1 MTHAQGKTM
10 TIRFDGQVAIVTG
23 AGNGLGRSHALGLAA
38 RGAKVL
44 VNDLGGA
51 RDGNGASSAAAEA
64 VAEEIRAAGGKA
76 IANSANVANYEEVH
90 AMVEQA
96 RDKWGRVD
104 ILINNAGILRDST
117 FAKGSLDDF
126 WKVVDVHLRGTVN
139 CTKAVWDQMR
149 EQNYGRIVLTSS
161 ASGLY
166 GNIGQANYGTAKAAK
181 LGLMNVLH
189 AEGQKNNIRV
199 NVLAP
204 TAATRMTEGLIPPA
218 VASLLAPENITPGL
232 LFLASEDAPSK
243 VILGAGAGVFACS
256 NLYETEGL
264 FLHEHERTPE
274 VIAERFSEI
283 SNTERQA
290 NLESAFHQTMRFVR
304 KAADA
309 LGVEISST

>member
-1 MTHAQGKTM
+1 M

-38 RGAKVL
+38 RGAKV
-44 VNDLGGA
+44 VINDLGGA
-51 RDGNGASSAAAEA
+51 RDGSGASSAAAQA
-64 VAEEIRAAGGKA
+64 VVEEIRAAGGEA
-76 IANSANVANYEEVH
+76 IANGANVANYEEVQT
-90 AMVEQA
+90 MVEQA
-96 RDKWGRVD
+96 RAQWGRVD
-104 ILINNAGILRDST
+104 ILINNAGILRDAT

-139 CTKAVWDQMR
+139 CTKAVWELMR

-166 GNIGQANYGTAKAAK
+166 GNFGQANYGTAKAAM

-189 AEGQKNNIRV
+189 IEGQKNNIRV

-218 VASLLAPENITPGL
+218 VAPLLAPETITPGL
-232 LFLASEDAPSK
+232 LFLASEGAPSK

-256 NLYETEGL
+256 HLYETDGL
-264 FLHEHERTPE
+264 FLHEQERTPE
-274 VIAERFSEI
+274 VIAERFGEI
-283 SNTERQA
+283 SNPEGQA
-290 NLESAFHQTMRFVR
+290 SLEGAFDQTMRFVR
-304 KAADA
+304 KAAGA
-309 LGVEISST
+309 LGVKLPSA